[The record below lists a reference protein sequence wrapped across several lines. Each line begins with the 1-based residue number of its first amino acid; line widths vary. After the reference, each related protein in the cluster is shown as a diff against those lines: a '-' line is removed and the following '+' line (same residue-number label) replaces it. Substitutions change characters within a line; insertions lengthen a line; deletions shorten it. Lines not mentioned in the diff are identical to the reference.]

1 MIIHRA
7 FIREVLQTC
16 AAVTAIL
23 FSIFFVT
30 RLVGFLSQAAEG
42 VIPID
47 SVFILLL
54 LKMLTY
60 LDVIVP
66 LVVFISML
74 LVMGRWIRD
83 NELTVI
89 SACGIGM
96 DGFIRPVI
104 ILSIITGIVVG
115 TFSLYISPLSAQ
127 VGQSI
132 EFKYRNRSDATGI
145 TTGVFTETRGGSG
158 VYFVESY
165 DSKTDTFRNI
175 FVYEDGEEDDA
186 VVVAAVGYKTVDKKT
201 NDDFLVLKNGTQYRG
216 DAGDR
221 GYEFIDFETYS
232 VRLKQQSSKNS
243 KLATRAIPTHQLLQ
257 DDPAPRA
264 IAEFHWRFA
273 KISMLPVLM
282 VFALCFSSI
291 TYRKARFPGL
301 ITALL
306 VYFAYSNVLGL
317 VVALIR
323 KEAVPPHSSL
333 WIANLLFLSLAIYMF
348 RRRIANKNL
357 LPGFGH

>member
-23 FSIFFVT
+23 YSIFFVS

-42 VIPID
+42 DIPLDGI
-47 SVFILLL
+47 FLLLL

-60 LDVIVP
+60 LDIIVP
-66 LVVFISML
+66 LVLFLSVL

-89 SACGIGM
+89 NACGIGM
-96 DGFIRPVI
+96 GEFIKPVL
-104 ILSIITGIVVG
+104 ILSLIMGGAVG
-115 TFSLYISPLSAQ
+115 TFSLYLSPLSAE

-145 TTGVFTETRGGSG
+145 IPGVFTEIRGGQG

-165 DSKTDTFRNI
+165 DNKTDTYQNI
-175 FVYEDGEEDDA
+175 FVYEDGVEDDA
-186 VVVAAVGYKTVDKKT
+186 VVISAVGYKTVDEKT
-201 NDDFLVLKNGTQYRG
+201 NDDFLVLKNGSQYRG

-221 GYEFIDFETYS
+221 SYEFVNFETYAI
-232 VRLKQQSSKNS
+232 RLKQQAANNM
-243 KLATRAIPTHQLLQ
+243 KLAAKSMPTHTLL
-257 DDPAPRA
+257 DDPTPRT
-264 IAEFHWRFA
+264 IGEFHWRFS
-273 KISMLPVLM
+273 KIAMLPVLM
-282 VFALCFSSI
+282 IFALSFSSI

-306 VYFAYSNVLGL
+306 VYFTYSNVLGMMI
-317 VVALIR
+317 AFIR
-323 KEAVPPHSSL
+323 KESVPPHLSM
-333 WIANLLFLSLAIYMF
+333 WFVNFLFLGIAIYTF
-348 RRRIANKNL
+348 RRRSQNKRL
-357 LPGFGH
+357 LPWLAAR